1 MNANPTVGK
10 NEKAKWTLRQSKVNL
25 AALLND
31 PRKVRRDFDLFT
43 KTWGETFRDLPPGK
57 KSH

>member
-1 MNANPTVGK
+1 MNEKLSSAK
-10 NEKAKWTLRQSKVNL
+10 NEKRKWTIRESKVNL

-43 KTWGETFRDLPPGK
+43 KTWGETFRELPPGMI
-57 KSH
+57 